1 MYSVC
6 VGEIGI
12 SPKDFNRMTYAEMIL
27 AIRGYEKRQER
38 EWERA
43 RLIAYQVYSGI
54 PKKGQNKSI
63 QAYLPLPSDKLR
75 TRKID
80 PNMREHFRQM
90 ALKMNTKTNLN

>member
-1 MYSVC
+1 M
-6 VGEIGI
+6 GEIGI

-38 EWERA
+38 EWERT
-43 RLIAYQVYSGI
+43 RIVAYQVYAGT

-80 PNMREHFRQM
+80 PNMREHFRKM
-90 ALKMNTKTNLN
+90 ALKMNERNLN